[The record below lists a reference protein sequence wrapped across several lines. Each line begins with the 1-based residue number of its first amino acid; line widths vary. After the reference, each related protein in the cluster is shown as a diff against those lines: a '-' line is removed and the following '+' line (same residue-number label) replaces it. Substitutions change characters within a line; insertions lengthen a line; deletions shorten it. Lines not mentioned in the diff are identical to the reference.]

1 LRKAEIS
8 SALVIVRFSA
18 GMLTVA
24 MIASDPYPV
33 EKNVGVCRSLMVI
46 DASKWIKGDANR
58 GPAKKA
64 WAEEK

>member
-1 LRKAEIS
+1 
-8 SALVIVRFSA
+8 
-18 GMLTVA
+18 MLTVA